1 MPRTEALS
9 TTPDLDAVTPVIFRK
24 YSDGE
29 IIALFP
35 FHAGNNDGYTC
46 QSFIHVGQHGSADPQ
61 RVMGMTKPATEDEA
75 ADLARELTSAPYHYP
90 PLRVLRRFTDAAR
103 REREAQVQR

>member
-1 MPRTEALS
+1 MATGTAS
-9 TTPDLDAVTPVIFRK
+9 VDLNRVTPVIFRK
-24 YSDGE
+24 FRNGE

-46 QSFIHVGQHGSADPQ
+46 QSFIHVGQHGSADPGL
-61 RVMGMTKPATEDEA
+61 VMRMTKPATQDEA
-75 ADLARELTSAPYHYP
+75 APLIRELTSAPYSYP
-90 PLRVLRRFTDAAR
+90 PLRILHRFTDAAR

>member
-1 MPRTEALS
+1 MPRKTA
-9 TTPDLDAVTPVIFRK
+9 TPVDLNRVTPVIFRK
-24 YSDGE
+24 FRNGE

-46 QSFIHVGQHGSADPQ
+46 QSFVHVGQHGSADPHL
-61 RVMGMTKPATEDEA
+61 VMRMTKPATEHEA
-75 ADLARELTSAPYHYP
+75 NDLIAELTSDPYNYP
-90 PLRVLRRFTDAAR
+90 PLRILHRFTDAAR